1 MSSTTMN
8 KALAGFRVL
17 DLTNVLAGP
26 LCAYQLALM
35 GAEVIK
41 VEAPDSGDLA
51 RQLGN
56 DRALNTKLMGS
67 SFLAQNAGKKSITAN
82 LKSPQGKELLRRLVA
97 SADVLVENFRPGVMT
112 RLGLGYDEL
121 RKHNPKLVYCAITG
135 FGQEGPMRD
144 APAYDQIIQGLSG
157 MMSVTGDAHSAPL
170 RAGYPVADTVS
181 GMVGAFAVCAAL
193 LRRNATGEGAFIDV
207 SMLDSALV
215 AMGWV
220 VSNYL
225 IAGTEPQPH
234 GNDNFTAAPSGTF
247 RTGSGPLNTAANKQD
262 QFETLARVIGRPDMA
277 QDPRFTERESRK
289 QHRAALTQEIEA
301 ALALRPAREWEQL
314 LTRAGVP
321 AGSVLG
327 MPEVLQSEQL
337 TQREFVQTFSDVPGA
352 DREVRVGR
360 TGFKLSGSD
369 PRAETPPPVLGAHT
383 EEILADLG
391 YTASQIAE
399 MRETGAI

>member
-1 MSSTTMN
+1 MTTT
-8 KALAGFRVL
+8 KALGGIRVL

-26 LCAYQLALM
+26 LCAYQLALL

-41 VEAPDSGDLA
+41 VETPGSGDLA

-56 DRALNTKLMGS
+56 DRDLNRKLMGS
-67 SFLAQNAGKKSITAN
+67 SFLAQNAGKKSMTVN
-82 LKSPQGKELLRRLVA
+82 LKTEAGKALLKRLVA
-97 SADVLVENFRPGVMT
+97 SADVLVENFRPGVMD
-112 RLGLGYDEL
+112 RLGLGWEDL

-181 GMVGAFAVCAAL
+181 GMVGAFAICAAL
-193 LRRNATGEGAFIDV
+193 LRRNGTGEGGFVDV

-225 IAGTEPQPH
+225 IAGTEPRPH

-247 RTGSGPLNTAANKQD
+247 RTASGLLNIAANKQD
-262 QFETLARVIGRPDMA
+262 QFEALARVIGRPDLVGNPLFA
-277 QDPRFTERESRK
+277 ERENRK
-289 QHRAALTQEIEA
+289 QHRAALTAEIEQ
-301 ALALRPAREWEQL
+301 ALAERSAREWEPL
-314 LTRAGVP
+314 LARAGVP
-321 AGSVLG
+321 AGRVLDV
-327 MPEVLQSEQL
+327 PEALQSEQIAARAFL
-337 TQREFVQTFSDVPGA
+337 QSFPDVPGA
-352 DREVRVGR
+352 GREVRVAR
-360 TGFKLSGSD
+360 AGFKLSGGD
-369 PRAETPPPVLGAHT
+369 PEATAPPPVLGAHT
-383 EEILADLG
+383 DEVLAGLG
-391 YTASQIAE
+391 YTRGQIE
-399 MRETGAI
+399 ELRRSGAI